1 MENSI
6 KRQSLELGAIWLIGS
21 AVLAKLI
28 GAFFKIP
35 LASDSCLGD
44 LGFGFF
50 SSFYDLLLP
59 FWTLSISGFP
69 VAIAHFIAKYEEKS
83 DRLKI
88 TQVLKCSKSFLKA
101 ICVLIVLLLIA
112 LYFPISGAS
121 YNDSNALLC
130 FLAIL
135 PSALVSC
142 AISYYRGYFEGY
154 ANMRPTAVSSLIEAL
169 GKLTLGYSFAYFTIK
184 KTENFYLAA
193 AASLFGI
200 SIGTLL
206 SCVYLHFHYRKYGGK
221 EISFQIKQV
230 NVDTALKRSIIA
242 LSLTA
247 TIASLSSGIISLI
260 DTLSVR
266 TVLDVSIKN
275 NPDFYKASFSG
286 LLDNAD
292 VFDLSTILYGIK
304 SKAHTVFNIFLTI
317 AMAIAVTAMPTLSK
331 DTGPNKKVKALNTVL
346 RFTSLFTFPIAGGFI
361 VIGKPIMSFLFGN
374 GASSVVGGKILTIYG
389 FAVIFAGFSIVLVS
403 VIQAFGKHKF
413 AFITIIFASLIK
425 LALNLSLCGVSKLNI
440 YACAFTTLFF
450 YVILFIFQIFFI
462 IKEGYFVSLK
472 GVFLKPIFAA
482 LLSSLTALLISNFH
496 NSSITTLISVVI
508 AALVYFTIL
517 IVTRFFK
524 RSDFQNFSFMTKF
537 KNMFK
542 KPKNLE

>member
-21 AVLAKLI
+21 AVLTKLI

-44 LGFGFF
+44 LGFGYF

-59 FWTLSISGFP
+59 LSTLSISGFP
-69 VAIAHFIAKYEEKS
+69 VAISHFISKYEENS
-83 DRLKI
+83 DKLKI
-88 TQVLKCSKSFLKA
+88 VQVLKCSKSFLKVVCA
-101 ICVLIVLLLIA
+101 LIILFLIT
-112 LYFPISGAS
+112 LYFPVSSAFVD
-121 YNDSNALLC
+121 DSSAFLC

-135 PSALVSC
+135 PSAFSC
-142 AISYYRGYFEGY
+142 TAISYYRGYFEGY
-154 ANMRPTAVSSLIEAL
+154 ANMRPAAVSSLIEAL
-169 GKLTLGYSFAYFTIK
+169 GKLILGYGFAYFTIK

-193 AASLFGI
+193 AACLLGI
-200 SIGTLL
+200 SIGTLV
-206 SCVYLHFHYRKYGGK
+206 SCLYLHSHYRKYGGK
-221 EISFQIKQV
+221 EISLQLKQV
-230 NVDTALKRSIIA
+230 NVDTALRRSIIS
-242 LSLTA
+242 LSFTVA
-247 TIASLSSGIISLI
+247 IASLSSGIISLI
-260 DTLSVR
+260 DTLTVR
-266 TVLDVSIKN
+266 TVLDFSIKN

-292 VFDLSTILYGIK
+292 VFSLPTILYGIK

-317 AMAIAVTAMPTLSK
+317 VMAIAVTAMPSLSK
-331 DTGPNKKVKALNTVL
+331 DTEPKKRIKSVNTVL

-361 VIGKPIMSFLFGN
+361 VIAKPIMSLLFG
-374 GASSVVGGKILTIYG
+374 GGDSSIVGGKILTIYG
-389 FAVIFAGFSIVLVS
+389 FTVIFAGFSIVLVS

-425 LALNLSLCGVSKLNI
+425 LALNLSLCGISKLNI

-450 YVILFIFQIFFI
+450 YVILFIFQMFFI

-496 NSSITTLISVVI
+496 NSGITTLISVVI
-508 AALVYFTIL
+508 AALVYFAIL
-517 IVTRFFK
+517 IATAFFK
-524 RSDFQNFSFMTKF
+524 KSDFQNSSFAAKF